1 MNETIL
7 IIEDDPKLRSGLK
20 DNLEFE
26 GYRVLDTWNADLG
39 GDIWQHDQPSL
50 VILDLMLPGRDGF
63 SLLRDMRRRGLETPV
78 IILSARGEE
87 WDKVKGFR
95 LGCDDYV
102 VKPFSIL
109 ELLSRIKAVLKRS
122 VVSQSPE
129 ERLTVADV
137 TLDLI
142 SQELSTPSGRE
153 ILSGRELDLMAYF
166 LRNLQRV
173 IPRKE
178 LLEKVWQA
186 PPDLDTR
193 TVDVHVAALRRRL
206 ESSQCRIETV
216 YKVGYRLVQNAE

>member
-1 MNETIL
+1 LNETIL

-39 GDIWQHDQPSL
+39 GEIWQRDLPAL

-109 ELLSRIKAVLKRS
+109 ELLSRIRAVLKRS
-122 VVSQSPE
+122 GTIPVPDDV
-129 ERLTVADV
+129 LTVADAS
-137 TLDLI
+137 LNLI
-142 SQELSTPSGRE
+142 TQELTTPSKHE
-153 ILSGRELDLMAYF
+153 ILSGREFDLMAYF
-166 LRNLQRV
+166 FRNPQRV

-178 LLEKVWQA
+178 LLEMVWHA
-186 PPDLDTR
+186 SPEVNTR
-193 TVDVHVAALRRRL
+193 TIDVHVAALRRRL
-206 ESSQCRIETV
+206 DDRHCHIETV
-216 YKVGYRLVQNAE
+216 YKVGYRLKVE